1 MRYKDTQTNTS
12 GCVPIKLF
20 TKTASRQI
28 YPTGSL
34 LIPEYW
40 MGSEAGL
47 PKLNP
52 NSVSYYVK

>member
-52 NSVSYYVK
+52 NSVSY